1 MTNLECLR
9 ELVSLMDGLTP
20 KNEALRVSI
29 VTILNTLERMQN
41 EQKAEAEPAPE
52 VKPEQAQPKKEPEKA
67 PAKKRG
73 GKPFDVGKA
82 KACRAAGRSIAKIA
96 DEMGVSDQT
105 VRNHLQKAGVKVG
118 ATIVG

>member
-41 EQKAEAEPAPE
+41 EQKAEAESAPE
-52 VKPEQAQPKKEPEKA
+52 VKPEQAQPKKEPEKV

-73 GKPFDVGKA
+73 RKPFDVGKA
-82 KACRAAGRSIAKIA
+82 KACREAGWSIAKIA
-96 DEMGVSDQT
+96 DEMGVSTAT
-105 VRNHLQKAGVKVG
+105 VSTKLKSAGVNVP
-118 ATIVG
+118 AVIDA